1 MPATDPAV
9 PRGSEHGPGS
19 PRRIVLAAGLI
30 AASLDIAF
38 AIGFW
43 ALRDVP
49 AQRILQSVASG
60 VLGADA
66 YAGGAASA
74 ALGLVLHIAIAV
86 MMAMVYDMASL
97 RLRILV
103 RRPVLFG
110 AMYGV
115 LLFGAM
121 NWLVV
126 PLSAAAMA
134 PPSGLWLWCGL
145 AAHIVLVGI
154 PCALGAR
161 LADAAR
167 RRRGPDLR

>member
-1 MPATDPAV
+1 MPAIDPAV
-9 PRGSEHGPGS
+9 PRSGGRSPGS

-43 ALRDVP
+43 ALHDVP

-74 ALGLVLHIAIAV
+74 VLGLALHAAIAV
-86 MMAMVYDMASL
+86 AMAHVYDAASL
-97 RLRILV
+97 RLPVLV

-110 AMYGV
+110 GLYGV

-121 NWLVV
+121 NWGVV

-134 PPSGLWLWCGL
+134 PPSGLWLWSGL

-154 PCALGAR
+154 PCAVGAR

-167 RRRGPDLR
+167 RRRRPDLR